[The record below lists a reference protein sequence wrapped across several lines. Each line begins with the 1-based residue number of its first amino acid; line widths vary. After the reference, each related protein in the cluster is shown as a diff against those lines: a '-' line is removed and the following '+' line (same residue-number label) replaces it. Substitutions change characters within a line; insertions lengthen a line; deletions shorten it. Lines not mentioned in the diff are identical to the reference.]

1 MLGHQIKKTNQLARL
16 LEQECIGQK
25 IAKQELFDYLG
36 CELWLALE
44 VVLVELLEKGLLGLF
59 VAHLVEIV
67 GDHLVI
73 FKHFLPLDRFER
85 RLDICGEL
93 RGIEEG

>member
-1 MLGHQIKKTNQLARL
+1 MLGHQIKKTSQLARL
-16 LEQECIGQK
+16 LEQECIGRK
-25 IAKQELFDYLG
+25 IAKQELFYDLG